1 MNVLRDICG
10 EDELHYQLTRELLSI
25 EKRHKSM
32 LRRAGLFGA
41 MEKAFFRHFYDDEE
55 DALDRARQHQ
65 STLDAARDR
74 VFEETSSMVQEVLF
88 DTTQN
93 ETEQ

>member
-1 MNVLRDICG
+1 MSCETYAARTSFTTSSRGNFSPSKNGTNLCCG
-10 EDELHYQLTRELLSI
+10 
-25 EKRHKSM
+25 
-32 LRRAGLFGA
+32 RAGLFGA